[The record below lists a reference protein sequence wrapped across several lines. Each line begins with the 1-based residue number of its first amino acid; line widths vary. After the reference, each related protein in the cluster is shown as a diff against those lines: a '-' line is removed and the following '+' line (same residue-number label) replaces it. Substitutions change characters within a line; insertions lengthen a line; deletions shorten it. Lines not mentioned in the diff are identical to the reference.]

1 MHILCHVFSKTK
13 NTVFVKKDFVDLRPI
28 LPICVALF
36 CSTFIKNYLRND
48 KTKIEEIGFLS
59 DSVLN
64 FLEFAVLVVTFLVVE
79 SIALDTAN
87 VEAKMWFIL
96 ACFCLFVLD
105 DIVLYKKI
113 KK

>member
-1 MHILCHVFSKTK
+1 MGVFITLIGLGCFLLLMTLYK
-13 NTVFVKKDFVDLRPI
+13 
-28 LPICVALF
+28 ICQIGF
-36 CSTFIKNYLRND
+36 LRND